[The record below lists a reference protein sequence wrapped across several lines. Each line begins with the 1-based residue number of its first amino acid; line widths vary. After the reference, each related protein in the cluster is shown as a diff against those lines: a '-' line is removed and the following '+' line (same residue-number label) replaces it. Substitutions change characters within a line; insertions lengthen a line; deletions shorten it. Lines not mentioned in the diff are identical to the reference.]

1 MWFDNNRVQV
11 SGTSLQKY
19 SLFSLVRN
27 SFTKHQNWAPAWR
40 AHDLK
45 KSYDILIIGGGGH
58 GLATAYY
65 LAKDYG
71 VSNIAVLERGWLGGG
86 NVARNTVTIRS
97 NYLRQ
102 ESIPFFVKSVKMY
115 EGLSEELNFNLM
127 HSKRS
132 MIDIIQTYPKLREI
146 TRKMYTMDLF
156 GSTYEP
162 INVAEIRKRIP
173 SLTGGCR
180 DSRLPIIAGMVHPE
194 GAVNRHDAV
203 AWGYARAADSLGVEI
218 HQQTKVNSLL
228 TNKDGT
234 IKGAL
239 TTKGI
244 VLAKKV
250 AVAVSGHTTQLT
262 DTLGLR
268 LPLRSFN
275 LSAFVSE
282 PVKPMID
289 VVVNCPDLGVYLSQ
303 TAKGELVIGGAPD
316 PGQSFRRGT
325 NQLVFERTVAAMLEL
340 FPSFKKLKLLRQW
353 GGTVDIAPDASPII
367 SATDIPGLFITAG
380 WWGGYKAI
388 PAGGLTFANLIAT
401 NTPHQ
406 LTRSFT
412 LDRFKT
418 LDYILEPGTTTRV

>member
-1 MWFDNNRVQV
+1 M
-11 SGTSLQKY
+11 QKY
-19 SLFSLVRN
+19 SLYSLVRN
-27 SFTKHQNWAPAWR
+27 SFTRHRNWSPAWIN
-40 AHDLK
+40 HDLK
-45 KSYDILIIGGGGH
+45 KSYDVIIIGGGGH

-65 LAKDYG
+65 LAKNHG
-71 VSNIAVLERGWLGGG
+71 VTNIAVLERGWLGGG

-102 ESIPFFVKSVKMY
+102 ESIPFFIKSVEMY
-115 EGLSEELNFNLM
+115 EGLSKELNFNLM
-127 HSKRS
+127 HSRRS

-146 TRKMYTMDLF
+146 TRKMYTMDIF
-156 GSTYEP
+156 GSTYIP
-162 INVAEIRKRIP
+162 ISVSEIRRRIP
-173 SLTGGCR
+173 TLTGGGK

-203 AWGYARAADSLGVEI
+203 AWGYARAASSLGVEI
-218 HQQTKVNSLL
+218 HQNTKVNSLL
-228 TNKDGT
+228 KNDDGT
-234 IKGAL
+234 IRGVSTVKGEIFADR
-239 TTKGI
+239 
-244 VLAKKV
+244 V
-250 AVAVSGHTTQLT
+250 AVAVSGHTTQVT
-262 DTLGLR
+262 DTVGLR

-282 PVKPMID
+282 PIKPMID

-325 NQLVFERTVAAMLEL
+325 NQLVFERTVGAMLEL

-353 GGTVDIAPDASPII
+353 GGTVDITPDASPII
-367 SATDIPGLFITAG
+367 SETEIPGLYITAG

-388 PAGGLTFANLIAT
+388 PAGGLAFANLIAT
-401 NTPHQ
+401 KTPHQ
-406 LTRSFT
+406 LTKSFT
-412 LDRFKT
+412 LDRFGT

>member
-1 MWFDNNRVQV
+1 MVF
-11 SGTSLQKY
+11 GLQKY

-27 SFTKHQNWAPAWR
+27 SLTNHRNWTPAWSSCE
-40 AHDLK
+40 LK
-45 KSYDILIIGGGGH
+45 KSYDVIIIGGGGH

-65 LAKDYG
+65 LAKNHDITK
-71 VSNIAVLERGWLGGG
+71 IAVLERGWLGGG

-102 ESIPFFVKSVKMY
+102 ESIPFFVKSVEMY
-115 EGLSEELNFNLM
+115 EGLSQELNFNLM
-127 HSKRS
+127 HSRRS

-146 TRKMYTMDLF
+146 TRKMYTMDIF

-162 INVAEIRKRIP
+162 ISVSEIRKRIP
-173 SLTGGCR
+173 SLTGGGKE
-180 DSRLPIIAGMVHPE
+180 SRLPIIAGMVHPE

-203 AWGYARAADSLGVEI
+203 AWGYARAADAFGVEI
-218 HQQTKVNSLL
+218 HQNTKVNFLL
-228 TNKDGT
+228 TNKDGS
-234 IKGAL
+234 IKGVA
-239 TTKGI
+239 TTKGN
-244 VLAKKV
+244 VMAEKV

-262 DTLGLR
+262 ETIGLR

-367 SATDIPGLFITAG
+367 SKTEIPGLFITAG

-388 PAGGLTFANLIAT
+388 PAGGLTFAHLIAT
-401 NTPHQ
+401 SAPHR